1 MKGIKREGFASR
13 LSTAI
18 IGILVLIF
26 ILEFILRRVIVYL
39 ILPLIDYSGPETFQY
54 ILLGKNIVVIC
65 SSLWIIY
72 FGIIWVRD
80 GSISFK
86 KIFNGNDKTEDKI

>member
-18 IGILVLIF
+18 IAVPVMII
-26 ILEFILRRVIVYL
+26 ILEFIFRRIIAYL
-39 ILPLIDYSGPETFQY
+39 IFPLIENFSLESIEY
-54 ILLGKNIVVIC
+54 LLLVKNIVVIG

-72 FGIIWVRD
+72 FAIIWVKD
-80 GSISFK
+80 GSISFR
-86 KIFNGNDKTEDKI
+86 KIFIGNDKTENRI